1 MELAIPSLVLRVAS
15 DDEWCL
21 SWLNEA
27 DLNEADLNEADVDEA
42 DVDEVDSRSAD
53 AFAADVG
60 EGVVDS
66 AGSVGESSPESGEC
80 FV

>member
-27 DLNEADLNEADVDEA
+27 DLNEADLNEADVDE
-42 DVDEVDSRSAD
+42 VDSRSAD

-66 AGSVGESSPESGEC
+66 AGSVGESSPASGEC